1 MEQERRFGGL
11 GTFRHFRLPVRVR
24 RRRAFFVVVAFGSRV
39 VVARRDFVV
48 GGLRFLGSLGAFVRG
63 LFVGGVDLVGLV
75 VDGFGGGVVVVG
87 VVVVV
92 VGVLFFCVL
101 FVVLFFCVFVVVVVV
116 GNVSFLVVVV
126 GGCFGCLTVRG
137 DGGGAVDGR
146 GCERDGPEGGGRD
159 FSPGRAT
166 AGGRFGVDLHLGRR
180 LLLAVLVGWRR
191 LSVKNSVFTVFVR
204 KAFRWFGCWG
214 GHFELE
220 DDSL

>member
-1 MEQERRFGGL
+1 MEQEGRFGRL

-24 RRRAFFVVVAFGSRV
+24 RRRAFLVVVAFGGRV
-39 VVARRDFVV
+39 VVARRDFVI

-101 FVVLFFCVFVVVVVV
+101 FVVLFFCVFVVV

-137 DGGGAVDGR
+137 DGGGAVDGS
-146 GCERDGPEGGGRD
+146 GYERDGSEGGGGD
-159 FSPGRAT
+159 FCPGRAT
-166 AGGRFGVDLHLGRR
+166 AGGGFGVDLHLGRW

-214 GHFELE
+214 GGGSF
-220 DDSL
+220 

>member
-1 MEQERRFGGL
+1 MEQEGRFGRL
-11 GTFRHFRLPVRVR
+11 GTFRHFQFPVRVR
-24 RRRAFFVVVAFGSRV
+24 RRRAFLVVVGFGGRV
-39 VVARRDFVV
+39 VVARRGFVV
-48 GGLRFLGSLGAFVRG
+48 GGLRFLGSLSAFVRG

-101 FVVLFFCVFVVVVVV
+101 FVVLFFCVFFVV
-116 GNVSFLVVVV
+116 GNVSFLVVGV

-137 DGGGAVDGR
+137 DGGGAVDGS
-146 GCERDGPEGGGRD
+146 GDERDGSEGGGGD
-159 FSPGRAT
+159 FCPGRAT
-166 AGGRFGVDLHLGRR
+166 VGGGFGVDLHLGR
-180 LLLAVLVGWRR
+180 LLLSAVLVGWRR

-204 KAFRWFGCWG
+204 KAFRCFVCWR